1 MNEWKIKTF
10 KTKQQQ
16 HDRVQVLS
24 NQLGWFF
31 LYLKAKTKV
40 IEINNLDIQS
50 AERTSRHFT
59 PTRMKTVTYLQLVNP
74 PYQT

>member
-1 MNEWKIKTF
+1 MKTF
-10 KTKQQQ
+10 KTKQQ

-24 NQLGWFF
+24 NQLGCF

-40 IEINNLDIQS
+40 IKINNLDIQS
-50 AERTSRHFT
+50 AERTSKHFT